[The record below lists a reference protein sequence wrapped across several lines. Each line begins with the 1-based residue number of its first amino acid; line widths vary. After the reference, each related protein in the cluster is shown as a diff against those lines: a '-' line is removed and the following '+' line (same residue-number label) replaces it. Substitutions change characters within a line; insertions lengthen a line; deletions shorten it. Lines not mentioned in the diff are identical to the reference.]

1 MWGGVVRIKEK
12 LVCAVGYPSTSLFH
26 HHHHLTTPPSP
37 PPSPS
42 PPHPP
47 QNFKYSGFQT
57 ETLASIYFFRFDAGS
72 LILCIGAV
80 TGSKQVFLTV
90 HMHLS
95 QASDLPKHIHQLL
108 VCSIVCG
115 QKDNELFKERA
126 QIK

>member
-1 MWGGVVRIKEK
+1 M
-12 LVCAVGYPSTSLFH
+12 LQDTQLLLYFPTHTL
-26 HHHHLTTPPSP
+26 
-37 PPSPS
+37 
-42 PPHPP
+42 
-47 QNFKYSGFQT
+47 KYSGFQT
-57 ETLASIYFFRFDAGS
+57 QTLATIYFFRFYARS
-72 LILCIGAV
+72 LVLCIGAV